1 MRNGRKGAQIKLTNF
16 NLNDYHTLIFDF
28 DGIFTDNKVY
38 LSQSGEEIIRCDK
51 ADSLGFNLFNA
62 FIRKYSLKINYFV
75 LSKEK
80 NEVIKLR
87 LNKLRIK
94 CFQGID
100 NKLDF
105 IKNYLMKEYFEVDI
119 SKRGIIYIGNDLN
132 DLESILFSGYTF
144 CPIDSH
150 KIIRDNVNQVIEIE
164 GGNGFIRKCLEE
176 IMNFDKFTTQ
186 EICELLK
193 Y

>member
-1 MRNGRKGAQIKLTNF
+1 MKNF
-16 NLNDYHTLIFDF
+16 NINNYHTLIFDF

-38 LSQSGEEIIRCDK
+38 LSQSGEEIIRCVK

-87 LNKLRIK
+87 LNKLKIK

-105 IKNYLMKEYFEVDI
+105 IKRLDYKYGPKLWIHKNDLDF
-119 SKRGIIYIGNDLN
+119 SKRLYYMKGPKIWI
-132 DLESILFSGYTF
+132 
-144 CPIDSH
+144 H
-150 KIIRDNVNQVIEIE
+150 KN
-164 GGNGFIRKCLEE
+164 
-176 IMNFDKFTTQ
+176 
-186 EICELLK
+186 ELDVLKRLK
-193 Y
+193 YKYGSKIWIHNHELEYLK